1 MLPFMYVFLYVLTIK
16 IELECK
22 RRAKCEAKLKK
33 TDDTENA
40 NVINGL
46 EAVPIDSS
54 FIHLLTRIERMFWWN
69 HF

>member
-1 MLPFMYVFLYVLTIK
+1 MYVFLYVLTIK

-22 RRAKCEAKLKK
+22 RSAKLKE